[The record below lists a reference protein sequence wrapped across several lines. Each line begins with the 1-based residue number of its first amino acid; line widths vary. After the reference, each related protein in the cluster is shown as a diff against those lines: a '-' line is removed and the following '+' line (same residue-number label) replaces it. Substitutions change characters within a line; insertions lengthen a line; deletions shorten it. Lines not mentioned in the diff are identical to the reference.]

1 MLILH
6 RSSIR
11 RFPPSRRTMLIPL
24 PTLTRPTRLFLAMMS
39 VAASSPCASA
49 ALLPL
54 SLGFVHRRAVH
65 LPSRK
70 FDQVAKA
77 VVAENNDDGDGGGGG
92 GGGASDAGEGS
103 NTDYQISVTGT
114 VYELEG
120 APTVKLFTKQG
131 CTLCDRVKDVSTII
145 LEGIGVTLVLLRYH
159 KYFHIIHSPFLFLS
173 STHLPPCLSVSPLD
187 LCERFSHIHCIRWTS
202 RTTISRNGSPDTS

>member
-1 MLILH
+1 
-6 RSSIR
+6 
-11 RFPPSRRTMLIPL
+11 MLIPL
-24 PTLTRPTRLFLAMMS
+24 PTLTRLTRPNRLFLAMMS
-39 VAASSPCASA
+39 VAASSPCCISSSCAAA

-77 VVAENNDDGDGGGGG
+77 VVAENNDDGGGGGG
-92 GGGASDAGEGS
+92 GGGASDAGDGS
-103 NTDYQISVTGT
+103 NTGYQISVTGT

-131 CTLCDRVKDVSTII
+131 CTLCDRMKDVSTII
-145 LEGIGVTLVLLRYH
+145 LEGI
-159 KYFHIIHSPFLFLS
+159 
-173 STHLPPCLSVSPLD
+173 
-187 LCERFSHIHCIRWTS
+187 
-202 RTTISRNGSPDTS
+202 

>member
-1 MLILH
+1 
-6 RSSIR
+6 
-11 RFPPSRRTMLIPL
+11 MLIPL
-24 PTLTRPTRLFLAMMS
+24 PTLTRLTRPNRLFLAMMS
-39 VAASSPCASA
+39 VAASSPCCISSSCAAA

-70 FDQVAKA
+70 FDQVAKS
-77 VVAENNDDGDGGGGG
+77 VVAENNDDG
-92 GGGASDAGEGS
+92 GASDAGDGS
-103 NTDYQISVTGT
+103 NTGYQISVTGT

-159 KYFHIIHSPFLFLS
+159 NYFHIIHSPYRFLP
-173 STHLPPCLSVSPLD
+173 STHLPPCLFGQSLESVREVQPHSLHQVD
-187 LCERFSHIHCIRWTS
+187 ITDDDKQEWFSRYKLSYSHNFRL
-202 RTTISRNGSPDTS
+202 ISY